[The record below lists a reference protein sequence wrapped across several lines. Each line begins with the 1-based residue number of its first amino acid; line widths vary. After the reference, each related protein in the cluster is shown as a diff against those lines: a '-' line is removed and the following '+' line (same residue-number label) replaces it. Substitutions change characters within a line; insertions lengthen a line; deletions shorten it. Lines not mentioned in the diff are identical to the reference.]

1 MAQKIKLP
9 EGHPHK
15 DGRTCTSC
23 GEFKPASQ
31 FTLERDSRAF
41 GGVSMRSKCKP
52 CNEFRKYKGF
62 IKRTYGITYEQYEK
76 LLEQQNH
83 SCAICKS
90 KISSSRTSRLFV
102 DHCHDSLEVRGLLC
116 SSCNHGLGLF
126 KDSPTLL
133 KRAIHYLSSGKD

>member
-1 MAQKIKLP
+1 MVQKIKLP
-9 EGHPHK
+9 EGHPYK
-15 DGRTCTSC
+15 NGRTCTSC
-23 GEFKPASQ
+23 EEFKPASQ
-31 FTLERDSRAF
+31 YTLERDSRAF

-62 IKRTYGITYEQYEK
+62 IKKTYGITYEQYEE

-83 SCAICKS
+83 CCAICKS
-90 KISSSRTSRLFV
+90 KVSSSRTSRLFV
-102 DHCHDSLEVRGLLC
+102 DHCHSSLEVRGLLC

-133 KRAIHYLSSGKD
+133 KRAIKYLSSGKD